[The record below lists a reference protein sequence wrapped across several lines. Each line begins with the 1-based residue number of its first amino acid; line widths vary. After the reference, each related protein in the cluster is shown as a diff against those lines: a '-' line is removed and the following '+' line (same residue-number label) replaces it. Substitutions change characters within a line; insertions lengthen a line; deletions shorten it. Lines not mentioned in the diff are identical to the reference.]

1 MKHETF
7 FTIVYNTYTRAKRE
21 ICEKRE
27 SAKFGYKEEKVVIIS
42 VYGFFRFILPIYKN
56 SFTPYPMK
64 KEPMNAADKALKH
77 EINFLHNQ
85 ISIISNI
92 DVVKSNHKNV
102 GYTTMLCTDG
112 TCSVLLN
119 QRELHIKKND
129 LLFFGPNDKIE
140 DVDKSEDLSM
150 RGFYLTEEFFKE
162 LSNIPIGLINAHV
175 YIAEHPLLNICDRAA
190 EVFIQYHDLIRSKL
204 NVDTP
209 MKHHKLIT
217 DLLMEAFIYEFHD
230 MLEDTIEVR
239 PVYFT
244 SGDNLF
250 KEFLN
255 LVMSTYPKP
264 RSVAWY
270 AEQMNVTPKYLSSVT
285 KTQGGETA
293 STIITRYVVEDIK
306 RNLMRPEKSIKQIVC
321 ELDFPSISF
330 FGKYVKKNLGMSPK
344 YYREQIIKNLTEDLN
359 IKKWP

>member
-1 MKHETF
+1 
-7 FTIVYNTYTRAKRE
+7 
-21 ICEKRE
+21 
-27 SAKFGYKEEKVVIIS
+27 
-42 VYGFFRFILPIYKN
+42 
-56 SFTPYPMK
+56 MK

-190 EVFIQYHDLIRSKL
+190 EFLYNIMTLFVRSWTLIL
-204 NVDTP
+204 PWN
-209 MKHHKLIT
+209 
-217 DLLMEAFIYEFHD
+217 
-230 MLEDTIEVR
+230 TISWL
-239 PVYFT
+239 P
-244 SGDNLF
+244 
-250 KEFLN
+250 
-255 LVMSTYPKP
+255 TY
-264 RSVAWY
+264 
-270 AEQMNVTPKYLSSVT
+270 
-285 KTQGGETA
+285 
-293 STIITRYVVEDIK
+293 
-306 RNLMRPEKSIKQIVC
+306 
-321 ELDFPSISF
+321 
-330 FGKYVKKNLGMSPK
+330 
-344 YYREQIIKNLTEDLN
+344 
-359 IKKWP
+359 

>member
-1 MKHETF
+1 
-7 FTIVYNTYTRAKRE
+7 
-21 ICEKRE
+21 
-27 SAKFGYKEEKVVIIS
+27 
-42 VYGFFRFILPIYKN
+42 
-56 SFTPYPMK
+56 MK

-92 DVVKSNHKNV
+92 DVVKSNHENV
-102 GYTTMLCTDG
+102 GYATMLCTDG

-129 LLFFGPNDKIE
+129 LLVFGPNDKIE
-140 DVDKSEDLSM
+140 EVDKSEDLSM

-255 LVMSTYPKP
+255 LVMNTYPKP

-285 KTQGGETA
+285 KAQGGETA

>member
-1 MKHETF
+1 
-7 FTIVYNTYTRAKRE
+7 
-21 ICEKRE
+21 
-27 SAKFGYKEEKVVIIS
+27 
-42 VYGFFRFILPIYKN
+42 
-56 SFTPYPMK
+56 
-64 KEPMNAADKALKH
+64 
-77 EINFLHNQ
+77 
-85 ISIISNI
+85 
-92 DVVKSNHKNV
+92 
-102 GYTTMLCTDG
+102 
-112 TCSVLLN
+112 
-119 QRELHIKKND
+119 
-129 LLFFGPNDKIE
+129 
-140 DVDKSEDLSM
+140 M

-255 LVMSTYPKP
+255 LVMSTYE
-264 RSVAWY
+264 RY
-270 AEQMNVTPKYLSSVT
+270 AKVSE
-285 KTQGGETA
+285 
-293 STIITRYVVEDIK
+293 
-306 RNLMRPEKSIKQIVC
+306 
-321 ELDFPSISF
+321 
-330 FGKYVKKNLGMSPK
+330 
-344 YYREQIIKNLTEDLN
+344 
-359 IKKWP
+359 